1 MKISHGRL
9 YCEEVNRKR
18 NEPLQI
24 ESHLSTQ
31 IIDKRHERNRTRSL
45 NCSF

>member
-24 ESHLSTQ
+24 EST
-31 IIDKRHERNRTRSL
+31 
-45 NCSF
+45 SFNTDDR